1 MKALDSLS
9 TEKQLELQK
18 SRTTAQKVWMEL
30 QNIYNQQHPQVKV
43 EQQSMAGLLGMQ
55 MASKLTKLR
64 DQAKEE
70 REKQRRALSA
80 GKEPMTPT
88 LEDVYHT
95 S

>member
-1 MKALDSLS
+1 M
-9 TEKQLELQK
+9 
-18 SRTTAQKVWMEL
+18 V
-30 QNIYNQQHPQVKV
+30 
-43 EQQSMAGLLGMQ
+43 GLLGMQ